1 MVNKLLPYNITNSIV
16 DDNFSDPNYQVQNAN
31 KEKFSNKLK
40 AYYPKKNNIYNKKY
54 NTKKNNLAFKG
65 KKMMDCQCIEN
76 FESIGLLY
84 GINNNMVYKKDLGSS
99 NYIQLTPGSVD
110 YMYIYKDIIYG
121 RGSNNKIYT
130 IKISGGSEWTELPNS
145 CCVKY
150 FIIYLDNIYC
160 IGLGNKVWV
169 RPLNGTWKNITPGSV
184 KQIFIYKDLIYG
196 VGFDNNI
203 YTISINGGSIWQ
215 KMDNSCCVTSIYIV
229 DDIIYGIGTDK
240 AVYKKAMSGTYVKIV
255 NNDKVKVKQI
265 IVLNSILYGLG
276 EDTKVYQAAIGTDD
290 PNNNPWVEIPNSSG
304 LSNFFIYSKW
314 K

>member
-1 MVNKLLPYNITNSIV
+1 M
-16 DDNFSDPNYQVQNAN
+16 
-31 KEKFSNKLK
+31 
-40 AYYPKKNNIYNKKY
+40 
-54 NTKKNNLAFKG
+54 
-65 KKMMDCQCIEN
+65 CIR
-76 FESIGLLY
+76 
-84 GINNNMVYKKDLGSS
+84 D
-99 NYIQLTPGSVD
+99 
-110 YMYIYKDIIYG
+110 
-121 RGSNNKIYT
+121 RSNNKIYT

-229 DDIIYGIGTDK
+229 DDIIFGIGTDK

-265 IVLNSILYGLG
+265 VVLN
-276 EDTKVYQAAIGTDD
+276 
-290 PNNNPWVEIPNSSG
+290 
-304 LSNFFIYSKW
+304 LSLIHI
-314 K
+314 